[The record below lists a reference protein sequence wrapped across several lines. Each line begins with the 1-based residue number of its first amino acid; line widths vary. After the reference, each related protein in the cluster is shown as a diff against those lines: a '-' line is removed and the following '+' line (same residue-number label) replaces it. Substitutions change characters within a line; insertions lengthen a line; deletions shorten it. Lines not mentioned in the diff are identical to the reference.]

1 MYIPTMRILRYLLRK
16 MRVFIFKW
24 RIGAYHFVHFNK
36 FIKAYIFILLQRISH
51 ICRNVCM
58 AIWSPKEWPILV
70 NKLFSLSSQTP
81 AAYFFLSFWHYEL
94 YFTLNSYCPVWFY
107 HRMPKGTGKMGDG
120 ERTFFL
126 FICFPFLNFSCDIPL
141 SRQWTIFLVTLVSR
155 LQLLLVLLD

>member
-1 MYIPTMRILRYLLRK
+1 MHIILYILTNLLRH
-16 MRVFIFKW
+16 IFLFCYKE
-24 RIGAYHFVHFNK
+24 
-36 FIKAYIFILLQRISH
+36 SH
-51 ICRNVCM
+51 IYVEMCV
-58 AIWSPKEWPILV
+58 WLFGHQKEWAMLA

-81 AAYFFLSFWHYEL
+81 AAYFSLSFWHYEL
-94 YFTLNSYCPVWFY
+94 YFTLNTSRPVWVY

-141 SRQWTIFLVTLVSR
+141 SRQSTIFLVTLVSR